1 MSADEDRPEDEESGE
16 AATGE
21 RALPVPAGARAP
33 ARGEVLDAPAGGPL
47 DRLAAGPLAGPAL
60 AAAGGFLAGFATFVA
75 ARVLR
80 GRGPRRLGA
89 RRRRRALERQIES
102 SRSFLVD
109 VHVLRR

>member
-1 MSADEDRPEDEESGE
+1 VSE
-16 AATGE
+16 ASETPAAGGDDE
-21 RALPVPAGARAP
+21 RALAVRAEP
-33 ARGEVLDAPAGGPL
+33 ARGEVLDPRAGATFL
-47 DRLAAGPLAGPAL
+47 DRLAASPLAGPAL
-60 AAAGGFLAGFATFVA
+60 AATGGFLVGFATFIA

-80 GRGPRRLGA
+80 RGGGSRLGA